1 MTASLHRTTH
11 DRDRRE
17 WGDSGNLKKGQR
29 KPGIEFTGS
38 EKKGGHQPS
47 LRTTVYEP
55 NQRYSLSVF
64 PTLGT
69 TSQPGRDG
77 EQQSLSQCTLLLLHL
92 EGSQSITVSHHRTH
106 LLCGRHW
113 GREKV
118 RALHPQASQVSQR
131 PGKHIHAK
139 EDRYSDADDH
149 HSYSQCTF

>member
-1 MTASLHRTTH
+1 MTASLHSTTH

-17 WGDSGNLKKGQR
+17 WGDSGNFKKGRR
-29 KPGIEFTGS
+29 KPGIEFTAS
-38 EKKGGHQPS
+38 EKKGGHSEPLCMSQTKS
-47 LRTTVYEP
+47 ATVS
-55 NQRYSLSVF
+55 RHF
-64 PTLGT
+64 PPWAALASPAGE
-69 TSQPGRDG
+69 DG

-113 GREKV
+113 GIKKA

-139 EDRYSDADDH
+139 EDRYSDAGDH
-149 HSYSQCTF
+149 HSYGRCTF